1 MACLL
6 RQILAAKIRATPRP
20 RMYSPDHE
28 AVRVLCDVV
37 LGSRPPSPD
46 RAGRPSR
53 PVDRRASVACVTDPL
68 AGPPLA
74 VRLHAL
80 AAAGVLDPAALE
92 RSLDLIGRKPTADAW
107 YGFARFHLIILGT
120 VLAVAGAIFFVA
132 ANWDV
137 FTPHARIGLAAVA
150 MAAATLAGGWIGL
163 DKLSGRAAALA
174 GGLLFGPLLA
184 LVGQVYQTGA
194 DAFELF
200 LAWSVVLAGYALATR
215 FAGAWITALLLAA
228 VTNYLWIDQALGS
241 HPFESPG
248 LWASIAG
255 AAALSA
261 LALDR
266 RVRRGSGDAI
276 GLVALTIAWSI
287 TFAHGAAALV
297 VEGWPFAQVVAL
309 LLALGLPLVMMRQ
322 GQQQGDFGL
331 ERLGV
336 AQLFGLLTVAEGKF
350 VFDVLD
356 AEIGGLLIMGTLLS
370 AQGYA
375 GGEWL
380 RSRRPRE
387 EDVS

>member
-1 MACLL
+1 M
-6 RQILAAKIRATPRP
+6 
-20 RMYSPDHE
+20 S
-28 AVRVLCDVV
+28 
-37 LGSRPPSPD
+37 
-46 RAGRPSR
+46 
-53 PVDRRASVACVTDPL
+53 DPL

-80 AAAGVLDPAALE
+80 AAAGVLAPAALE
-92 RSLDLIGRKPTADAW
+92 RALDLTGRKPTADAW
-107 YGFARFHLIILGT
+107 YRFARFHLIILGT

-137 FTPHARIGLAAVA
+137 FTPHARIGLAAAA

-174 GGLLFGPLLA
+174 GGLLFGPHLA

-215 FAGAWITALLLAA
+215 FVGAWITALLLAV

-241 HPFESPG
+241 HPFEAPG
-248 LWASIAG
+248 LWASLAG

-261 LALDR
+261 LALVCR
-266 RVRRGSGDAI
+266 GRRGPRDAL
-276 GLVALTIAWSI
+276 GLVALTLGGCIAF
-287 TFAHGAAALV
+287 THGAAAIV
-297 VEGWPFAQVVAL
+297 VDGWPFGQVVAL
-309 LLALGLPLVMMRQ
+309 LLALALPLVMLRLGRQ
-322 GQQQGDFGL
+322 QDDFGL
-331 ERLGV
+331 ERLAV
-336 AQLFGLLTVAEGKF
+336 ALLFGLLTVAEGKV

-356 AEIGGLLIMGTLLS
+356 AEVGGLLIMGLLLS

-375 GGEWL
+375 GGEWF
-380 RSRRPRE
+380 RARRPRE
-387 EDVS
+387 EEEAS

>member
-1 MACLL
+1 MN
-6 RQILAAKIRATPRP
+6 
-20 RMYSPDHE
+20 
-28 AVRVLCDVV
+28 
-37 LGSRPPSPD
+37 
-46 RAGRPSR
+46 
-53 PVDRRASVACVTDPL
+53 DPL

-92 RSLDLIGRKPTADAW
+92 RSLELIGRKPTADAW

-137 FTPHARIGLAAVA
+137 FTPHARIGLAAAA

-215 FAGAWITALLLAA
+215 FVGAWITALLLAV

-248 LWASIAG
+248 LWASLAG

-266 RVRRGSGDAI
+266 RVRRGPGDAI
-276 GLVALTIAWSI
+276 GLVALTIGWCIA
-287 TFAHGAAALV
+287 FVHGAAAIV
-297 VEGWPFAQVVAL
+297 VDGWPLGHVVAL
-309 LLALGLPLVMMRQ
+309 LLALGLPLVMLRL

-331 ERLGV
+331 ERLAV
-336 AQLFGLLTVAEGKF
+336 ALLFGLLTVAEGKV

-356 AEIGGLLIMGTLLS
+356 ARIGGLLIMGLLLS

-375 GGEWL
+375 GGEWF
-380 RSRRPRE
+380 RARRARE
-387 EDVS
+387 EDAS